1 MVEGREKWSRNV
13 EYLLATAGY
22 AVGLGNVWRFPYLC
36 YKSGGGAFLLPFLIM
51 LVLCGIP
58 LLYME
63 MAVGQLTQQ
72 GPIGAINR
80 LCPFFKGAGLATV
93 VISFLFT
100 TYYNVIISWAF
111 YYMFSSFTST
121 LPWADCNHD
130 WNSEHCFDGANKTIL
145 DPITNATIIVP
156 RSNDSLSPTED
167 FFEQRVLEKTSGIDE
182 PGALRW
188 DLSLILLMCWILVYF
203 CIWKGPRFTGKVVYF
218 TVTFPYLVL
227 VILLVRGLTLPGAIN
242 GVLYFVVPRWE
253 LLKDANVWVAAA
265 AQTFNS
271 LGIAF
276 GGIITMSSYNNKSHR
291 ILKDVLVIGIVDAL
305 TCILAGLAIFSIL
318 GYLAYNQGMDV
329 EDVIKEGPGLVFVI
343 YPAAF
348 TSMPVSQLIS
358 VLFFLMLVT
367 LGIDSQ
373 FASVEVIVTTIQDHF
388 GLQVKKY
395 LRRKEILVLVVC
407 IVSYLC
413 GLPNVTQGGIYFF
426 QLIDYYAA
434 AMSLMYLAFFEVIA
448 ITWFYGARRLAKDIE
463 KSSGAAPPIF
473 FVICWYFISPLLILG
488 IWIFSLV
495 QYKPFSMAGYEY
507 PTWATVLGWLLAAM
521 SIVCIPAGMVH
532 TVISTKGNSLWEKFR
547 NSLKPLDQPEEE
559 PLHMDSLQNGK
570 LLSENGHL
578 TNGTAMF
585 NHTGDNVYPKL
596 DSEVEPLNYH

>member
-22 AVGLGNVWRFPYLC
+22 AVGLGNVWRFPYLGVPTPVSH
-36 YKSGGGAFLLPFLIM
+36 YAGPVWDPSALHGDGGGPVDTAGANRGYQQALPFF
-51 LVLCGIP
+51 
-58 LLYME
+58 
-63 MAVGQLTQQ
+63 Q
-72 GPIGAINR
+72 
-80 LCPFFKGAGLATV
+80 
-93 VISFLFT
+93 
-100 TYYNVIISWAF
+100 
-111 YYMFSSFTST
+111 SSFTST

-145 DPITNATIIVP
+145 DPITNATIIVS
-156 RSNDSLSPTED
+156 RSNDSLSPSED

-203 CIWKGPRFTGKVVYF
+203 CIWKGPRFTGKV
-218 TVTFPYLVL
+218 
-227 VILLVRGLTLPGAIN
+227 
-242 GVLYFVVPRWE
+242 
-253 LLKDANVWVAAA
+253 WVAAA

-276 GGIITMSSYNNKSHR
+276 GGIITMSSYNSKSHR

-434 AMSLMYLAFFEVIA
+434 AMSLMYLAFFE
-448 ITWFYGARRLAKDIE
+448 
-463 KSSGAAPPIF
+463 
-473 FVICWYFISPLLILG
+473 G

-547 NSLKPLDQPEEE
+547 NSLKPLDEPEEE
-559 PLHMDSLQNGK
+559 SLHMNSVQNVK
-570 LLSENGHL
+570 FLSENDHL
-578 TNGTAMF
+578 TNGTALF
-585 NHTGDNVYPKL
+585 NHTGDNVYPQL
-596 DSEVEPLNYH
+596 DSGVEPLNYRKSKKWEDKATTLGKTEKRVDKATTLGKTEKWEDKATTLGKTEKWVDKATTLGKTEKWVDKATTLGKTEKWVDKATTLGKTEKWEDKATTLGKTEKWVDKATTLGKTEKWVDKATTLGKTEKWD

>member
-1 MVEGREKWSRNV
+1 MV
-13 EYLLATAGY
+13 
-22 AVGLGNVWRFPYLC
+22 
-36 YKSGGGAFLLPFLIM
+36 
-51 LVLCGIP
+51 
-58 LLYME
+58 
-63 MAVGQLTQQ
+63 LTN
-72 GPIGAINR
+72 PSPSSN
-80 LCPFFKGAGLATV
+80 CNMPVNESFF
-93 VISFLFT
+93 
-100 TYYNVIISWAF
+100 
-111 YYMFSSFTST
+111 
-121 LPWADCNHD
+121 
-130 WNSEHCFDGANKTIL
+130 
-145 DPITNATIIVP
+145 
-156 RSNDSLSPTED
+156 R
-167 FFEQRVLEKTSGIDE
+167 QRVLEKTSGIDE

-434 AMSLMYLAFFEVIA
+434 AMSLMYLAFFE
-448 ITWFYGARRLAKDIE
+448 
-463 KSSGAAPPIF
+463 
-473 FVICWYFISPLLILG
+473 G

-532 TVISTKGNSLWEKFR
+532 TVISTKGNSLWE
-547 NSLKPLDQPEEE
+547 
-559 PLHMDSLQNGK
+559 
-570 LLSENGHL
+570 
-578 TNGTAMF
+578 
-585 NHTGDNVYPKL
+585 
-596 DSEVEPLNYH
+596 